1 MIILFNIL
9 RITKKSEKKAKILC
23 GEYVH
28 FILFKQKPIKIKDIG
43 AYGLSTKGMVRFLK
57 KSLNLKISQMREY
70 WGERKEI

>member
-23 GEYVH
+23 GEY
-28 FILFKQKPIKIKDIG
+28 KKPIKIKDIG